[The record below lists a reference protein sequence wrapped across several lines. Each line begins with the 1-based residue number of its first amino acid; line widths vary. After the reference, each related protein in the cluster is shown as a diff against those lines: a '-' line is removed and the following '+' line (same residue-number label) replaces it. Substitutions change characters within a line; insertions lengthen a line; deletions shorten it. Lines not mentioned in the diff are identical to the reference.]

1 MRLKLSEELAGAL
14 YPVIAA
20 AFSRS
25 LIFHNFA
32 CTCIVSLMYDR
43 CSILV
48 ILSKMIVAFT
58 IPTIIEKNNEISMI
72 TNEILS

>member
-48 ILSKMIVAFT
+48 ILSKMIVAFI